1 MLVEVQDR
9 VEGRWHIRVVPPPE
23 VALRGFTVGLVGED
37 GVPLGPAVVA
47 AQDAGPAWLLEV
59 RGPCTLPP
67 GAIVRVI
74 LHGDGRDV
82 MTFDT
87 VVALR
92 QGLHAWLSADAQLPL
107 VSRAEF
113 EPLGPEDRARLAA
126 RWCWLQTRAE
136 AEKGAC
142 PPLSAEVQDMLSEM
156 GVDVDDVR

>member
-9 VEGRWHIRVVPPPE
+9 VEGRWRIRVVPPPE
-23 VALRGFTVGLVGED
+23 MALHGFTVGLVGED

-47 AQDAGPAWLLEV
+47 AQDAGPDWRLEV

-67 GAIVRVI
+67 GAIVRVV

-82 MTFDT
+82 MIFDT
-87 VVALR
+87 VVAR
-92 QGLHAWLSADAQLPL
+92 RTGLHAWLSANAQLPL

-113 EPLGPEDRARLAA
+113 EALDRGARKRLAA
-126 RWCWLQTRAE
+126 RWCWLQPQSEAGACSPLTAE
-136 AEKGAC
+136 A
-142 PPLSAEVQDMLSEM
+142 QDLLSEM